1 MVKLGRPRKRKST
14 KKQEKIRRQWRESSD
29 RYYKKNREKILGNAK
44 QKPKKVRKK

>member
-14 KKQEKIRRQWRESSD
+14 KKQEKLREQWRDSSA
-29 RYYKKNREKILGNAK
+29 RYYKKNRKKILGDAK